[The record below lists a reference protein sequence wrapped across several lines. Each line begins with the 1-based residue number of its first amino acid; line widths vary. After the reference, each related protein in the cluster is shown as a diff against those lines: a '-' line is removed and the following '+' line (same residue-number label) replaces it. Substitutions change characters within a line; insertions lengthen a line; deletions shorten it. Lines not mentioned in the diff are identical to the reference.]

1 MNLTVNMTM
10 NNRYKPYLD
19 KTQPTQIFYG
29 GSSSGKSYFL
39 AQKIVKDNLQ
49 GVNWLVCR
57 NVARTIRTSVFN
69 EITKCIINAGLSEF
83 YTINK
88 SDMVITNKENNKQIL
103 FVGLDD
109 PDKVKSITPING
121 VIERIF
127 VEEATEIKRNAWL
140 QLKRRL
146 RGRSPFGKY
155 IILAF
160 NPILK
165 SHWIYKEF
173 FGMWQDDKKS
183 YEDEK
188 LSILKT
194 TYRDNAFLTPEDRA
208 LLEDETDPYFRE
220 VYTYGN
226 WGILGH
232 VIFKNWRVEDLSD
245 RTDEF
250 DRLRFGMDFGYAS
263 DPNAL
268 LKLHFDKKHKKIYI
282 LDEHYQA
289 GMSDEEL
296 LYVSRRFFGKN
307 VVTCDNSESKT
318 IDYLS
323 NHGINAY
330 PSVKGP
336 DSINR
341 GIRFLQGYEIIV
353 DVHCQNFKNEIE
365 QYHWREDKYGEPMA
379 QAVDKD
385 NHLLDALR
393 YAVEDE
399 MFESEAKAI
408 RRIGG

>member
-1 MNLTVNMTM
+1 MKLPVNMTM
-10 NNRYKPYLD
+10 NNRYMLYLD

-39 AQKIVKDNLQ
+39 AQKIVKDNLE

-69 EITKCIINAGLSEF
+69 EITKCIFGAGLAQF

-88 SDMVITNKENNKQIL
+88 AEMVITNKLKGKQIL

-109 PDKVKSITPING
+109 PEKVKSITPING
-121 VIERIF
+121 VLERIF
-127 VEEATEIKRNAWL
+127 VEEATEVKRDAYL

-146 RGRSPFGKY
+146 RGRSPFSKY

-173 FGMWQDDKKS
+173 FGNWQDDRNS

-188 LSILKT
+188 LTILKT
-194 TYRDNAFLTPEDRA
+194 TYRDNAFLTPDDIK
-208 LLEDETDPYFRE
+208 LLEDETDPYFRD
-220 VYTYGN
+220 VYTDGN
-226 WGILGH
+226 WGVLGH

-245 RTDEF
+245 RTDF
-250 DRLRFGMDFGYAS
+250 DNLRFGMDFGYSS
-263 DPNAL
+263 DPNAIV
-268 LKLHFDKKHKKIYI
+268 KLHFDKKRKKIYI
-282 LDEHYQA
+282 LDEWYQA
-289 GMSDEEL
+289 GMSDDEL
-296 LYVSRRFFGKN
+296 LYVARDFVGNKI
-307 VVTCDNSESKT
+307 VTCDNSEDKT
-318 IDYLS
+318 IAYLS
-323 NHGINAY
+323 EHGINAY
-330 PSVKGP
+330 PSIKGP
-336 DSINR
+336 DSVNR
-341 GIRFLQGYEIIV
+341 GIRFLQGCEIIV
-353 DVHCQNFKNEIE
+353 DVRCQHFKNEIE

-393 YAVEDE
+393 YALEDE
-399 MFESEAKAI
+399 MLENTAHAV
-408 RRIGG
+408 RRLGY